1 MLFLL
6 MQAHHMERDMIL
18 MPKQFNLFCHF
29 ICNFFM
35 HMYRD
40 TTIPEEKPVES
51 GAEGGSGIMSKSI
64 PKRGEQQYIM
74 VKTSPKSRSRNNGS
88 QQTRG
93 LLAHSSDSDD
103 ASDNDAKEKLMKTQQ
118 QKKTKKNFSVGS
130 DDDEDFDETS
140 RIKRS

>member
-1 MLFLL
+1 
-6 MQAHHMERDMIL
+6 
-18 MPKQFNLFCHF
+18 
-29 ICNFFM
+29 M
-35 HMYRD
+35 HMNRD
-40 TTIPEEKPVES
+40 TTIPEEKPIES
-51 GAEGGSGIMSKSI
+51 GAEGGGGIMSKSI

-103 ASDNDAKEKLMKTQQ
+103 ASDNDAKGKLMKTQQ
-118 QKKTKKNFSVGS
+118 QKKMKKSNFSVGS